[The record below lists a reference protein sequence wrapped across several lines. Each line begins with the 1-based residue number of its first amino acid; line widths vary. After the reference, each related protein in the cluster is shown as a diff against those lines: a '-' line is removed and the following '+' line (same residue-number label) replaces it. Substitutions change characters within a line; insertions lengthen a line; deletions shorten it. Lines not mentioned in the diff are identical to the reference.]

1 MNGVTHRLM
10 SSGCAPKNPVIP
22 VTSVHSLRAD
32 ALSDRGPV
40 WNVAQRARCAMPQ
53 SRSGGQ
59 QPSMQTSSD
68 APSCDSVR
76 HKRISAFF
84 SRWRDEKFVES
95 AGDT

>member
-1 MNGVTHRLM
+1 MNGVTHKLM

-22 VTSVHSLRAD
+22 VTSGHALGAD

-68 APSCDSVR
+68 APSCDSAR

-84 SRWRDEKFVES
+84 SR
-95 AGDT
+95 

>member
-68 APSCDSVR
+68 APSCELAIQRVTEEFQR
-76 HKRISAFF
+76 F
-84 SRWRDEKFVES
+84 S
-95 AGDT
+95 AGEVTTSS

>member
-22 VTSVHSLRAD
+22 VTSGHALRAD

-40 WNVAQRARCAMPQ
+40 WTAAQRATCAVRQ

-59 QPSMQTSSD
+59 QPSMQTSS
-68 APSCDSVR
+68 ASPSCDSVR

-84 SRWRDEKFVES
+84 SRWRDDKFAES

>member
-22 VTSVHSLRAD
+22 VTSVHSLRAN
-32 ALSDRGPV
+32 AWSDRGRV
-40 WNVAQRARCAMPQ
+40 FNVAQRAPCAMPQ

-59 QPSMQTSSD
+59 QPSMPTSSD

-76 HKRISAFF
+76 HKRISVFQQV
-84 SRWRDEKFVES
+84 K
-95 AGDT
+95 

>member
-32 ALSDRGPV
+32 ALSDCGPV

-59 QPSMQTSSD
+59 QPSMQTSSVS
-68 APSCDSVR
+68 PSSDSAR

-84 SRWRDEKFVES
+84 SRWRDDKFVES

>member
-32 ALSDRGPV
+32 ALSDCGPV

-53 SRSGGQ
+53 SRCGGQ
-59 QPSMQTSSD
+59 QPFMQTSSVS
-68 APSCDSVR
+68 PSCDSAR

-84 SRWRDEKFVES
+84 SGWRDDKFVES

>member
-59 QPSMQTSSD
+59 QPSMQTSS
-68 APSCDSVR
+68 ASPSCDSVA
-76 HKRISAFF
+76 HKRNSVVF
-84 SRWRDEKFVES
+84 SRDNPQESAQS